1 MCLEDFLGL
10 KLNSEGRERMQMTYW
25 VGAAIARREG
35 SLLLVREVAE
45 SGEIGWSL
53 PGGVIEEGEDPLTA
67 VMREVREETS
77 LHVSEVLGLAYSVI
91 YNRSEKNDRTCAF
104 VFEVT
109 TTGNIVVED
118 LDSDILEAKFI
129 DLPLAI
135 KLLGDFPIR
144 VMVEPAI
151 AYLKK
156 ETLPGMLWVYESDNG
171 QTRLA
176 ARVAPNFGGD
186 SELPLQ

>member
-1 MCLEDFLGL
+1 
-10 KLNSEGRERMQMTYW
+10 MQMTYW
-25 VGAAIARREG
+25 VSAAISRRG
-35 SLLLVREVAE
+35 DSLLLVREVGE

-53 PGGVIEEGEDPLTA
+53 PGGVIEEGEDPLVA

-91 YNRSEKNDRTCAF
+91 YNRPEKNDRTCAF

-109 TTGNIVVED
+109 TTGDIVVEEM
-118 LDSDILEAKFI
+118 DSDILEATYI

-135 KLLGDFPIR
+135 KLLDDFPIR

-151 AYLKK
+151 AFLKK
-156 ETLPGMLWVYESDNG
+156 ETPPGTMWVYEIADG
-171 QTRLA
+171 ATQLT
-176 ARVAPNFGGD
+176 ARIAPYSG
-186 SELPLQ
+186 

>member
-1 MCLEDFLGL
+1 MGE
-10 KLNSEGRERMQMTYW
+10 RERVQLTYW
-25 VGAAIARREG
+25 VSAAIARRG
-35 SLLLVREVAE
+35 NSLLLVREVAE

-67 VMREVREETS
+67 VMREFREETS

-91 YNRSEKNDRTCAF
+91 YNRPETNDRTCAF

-109 TTGNIVVED
+109 TTGNIVAED
-118 LDSDILEAKFI
+118 MDIDILEAKFI

-135 KLLGDFPIR
+135 RLLDQFPIR

-151 AYLKK
+151 AFLKK
-156 ETLPGMLWVYESDNG
+156 ETPPGMLWVYGDIEG
-171 QTRLA
+171 QTRLT
-176 ARVAPNFGGD
+176 ARVAPHFDG
-186 SELPLQ
+186 SAVLPL

>member
-1 MCLEDFLGL
+1 MSGNRGE
-10 KLNSEGRERMQMTYW
+10 RERMQMTYW
-25 VGAAIARREG
+25 ISAAIARREG
-35 SLLLVREVAE
+35 SLLLVREVSE

-109 TTGNIVVED
+109 TTGNIVAED
-118 LDSDILEAKFI
+118 MDNDILEAKFV

-135 KLLGDFPIR
+135 KLLGDFPIK

-151 AYLKK
+151 AFLKK
-156 ETLPGMLWVYESDNG
+156 ETPPGMLWVYENVDG
-171 QTRLA
+171 QTRLS
-176 ARVAPNFGGD
+176 ARVTPHFGGD
-186 SELPLQ
+186 SDLP